1 MSRTPEAG
9 GRDGG
14 EGVEVRGWSLGVYV
28 EVRGWSLG
36 VHVACSLGIQIVEA
50 FCVVCESAH
59 QFIPT
64 GVPE

>member
-14 EGVEVRGWSLGVYV
+14 EGV